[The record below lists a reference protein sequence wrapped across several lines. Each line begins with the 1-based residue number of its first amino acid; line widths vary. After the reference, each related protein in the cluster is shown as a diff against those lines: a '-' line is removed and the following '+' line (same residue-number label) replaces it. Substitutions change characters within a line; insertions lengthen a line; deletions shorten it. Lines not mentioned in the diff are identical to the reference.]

1 MYFCWFK
8 HISPAFANIMLGV
21 VFLMNNQRMQ
31 KFRVKYS
38 INYPSGKKWF
48 AEKEVYGITQL
59 GAKDVIYWLHSNKD
73 ISIISVEP
81 TYKYSALA
89 VYGDNHTVGER

>member
-1 MYFCWFK
+1 
-8 HISPAFANIMLGV
+8 
-21 VFLMNNQRMQ
+21 MQ
-31 KFRVKYS
+31 VYNVKYA

-48 AEKEVYGITQL
+48 TEKEVYGITKY
-59 GAKDVIYWLHSNKD
+59 GAIDVIEWLHNNKN

-81 TYKYSALA
+81 TGVFSPLA

>member
-1 MYFCWFK
+1 
-8 HISPAFANIMLGV
+8 
-21 VFLMNNQRMQ
+21 MNNQRMQ
-31 KFRVKYS
+31 KFIVKYS

-48 AEKEVYGITQL
+48 TERKAYGITEL
-59 GAKDVIYWLHSNKD
+59 GAIDVIKWIHKNNE

-81 TYKYSALA
+81 TYEFSALA